1 MGPGGWRADRPNCTI
16 LITVVANYSAKD
28 ITVLEGLE
36 PVRRRPGMYIG
47 GVGSSGLH
55 HLVWEIL
62 DNSVDEAMNGH
73 ASNIIVTLHK
83 DESSITVE
91 DDGRGI
97 PVDKHPQT
105 KTSALEV
112 IFTTLHAG
120 GKFEATNYKTAGG
133 LHGVGASVVNAL
145 SRELVATVKRDGYTW
160 EQKYKQGDPV
170 GGVKKLGAAR
180 GSGTTV
186 YFHPDPQIFPKV
198 QFDAEVIRER
208 LEVAS
213 YLHKGLKVTFENE
226 AAAAG
231 QPKREVF
238 EHPEGLVEYQKK
250 ILADRKA
257 RPVHDAPFT
266 LTREHDETGLK
277 LDLLLQWTES
287 TDEHVRSY
295 ANGIPTG
302 SGGTHENGMRAGVGK
317 AIRNFIDTH
326 NLSPKGVT
334 LTAEDIREGVVGVL
348 SIFLKEPQFQGQTKD
363 RLNNPE
369 VAAIVD
375 GIVRPALEHWL
386 NHTKS
391 TAEAIVARIILAAR
405 AREASRAAQAEVTR
419 KSATSSR
426 LTLPGKLSDCTSPGR
441 GESEIFI
448 VEGDS
453 AGGSAKQGRD
463 RVRQAILPLRG
474 KVLNAESAS
483 ISKVLEN
490 KELSDLVTALGC
502 GIGKGFEISRLRYGR
517 VIILADADSDG
528 HHIATLLL
536 TFIYRHMPQLIRDGK
551 VYLAQPPLYRIDV
564 GKDTHWA
571 LDDGHKAAILKRADG
586 RAKPEITRFKGL
598 GEMMPKVLWETT
610 LNPKTRRLLRV
621 EISDQI
627 VTDRVIN
634 ELMGKDPS
642 ARFRFIMER
651 AEEAEEL
658 DV

>member
-1 MGPGGWRADRPNCTI
+1 MPTY
-16 LITVVANYSAKD
+16 TAKD

-47 GVGSSGLH
+47 GVGSAGLH

-62 DNSVDEAMNGH
+62 DNAVDEAMNGH
-73 ASNIIVTLHK
+73 ASNIAVMLHK
-83 DESSITVE
+83 DHSSITIQ

-120 GKFEATNYKTAGG
+120 GKIEGQNYKTAGG

-145 SRELVATVKRDGYTW
+145 SRELVATVRRDGATW
-160 EQKYKQGDPV
+160 EQRYKQGAPQ
-170 GGVKKLGAAR
+170 GGVRKLGPAR
-180 GSGTTV
+180 GTGTTV
-186 YFHPDPQIFPKV
+186 FFRPDSTVFPKTE
-198 QFDAEVIRER
+198 FDASVIRER
-208 LEVAS
+208 LEIAS
-213 YLHKGLKVTFENE
+213 YLHKGVKIVFENE
-226 AAAAG
+226 APEAG
-231 QPKREVF
+231 QEGREVF
-238 EHPEGLVEYQKK
+238 QHDEGIGDYLKK
-250 ILADRKA
+250 ILAERKA
-257 RPVHDAPFT
+257 NPVHESPFA
-266 LTREHDETGLK
+266 LTREHEESGLK
-277 LDLLLQWTES
+277 IDVVLRWTES
-287 TDEHVRSY
+287 TDEHLRSY
-295 ANGIPTG
+295 VNGIPTA
-302 SGGTHENGMRAGVGK
+302 SGGTHENGLRGGIGK
-317 AIRNFIDTH
+317 AIRNFIETH

-334 LTAEDIREGVVGVL
+334 LTADDIREGMVGVL
-348 SIFLKEPQFQGQTKD
+348 SIFLQEPQFQGQTKD

-369 VAAIVD
+369 VTAIVD
-375 GIVRPALEHWL
+375 SVVRPALEHWL
-386 NHTKS
+386 NHSKTM
-391 TAEAIVARIILAAR
+391 AEAIVARIILAAR

-426 LTLPGKLSDCTSPGR
+426 LTLPGKLSDCTMPGKE
-441 GESEIFI
+441 ESEIFI

-463 RVRQAILPLRG
+463 RARQAILPLRG

-483 ISKVLEN
+483 LAKVLEN
-490 KELSDLVTALGC
+490 KELADLVTALGC
-502 GIGKGFEISRLRYGR
+502 GIGKNFDLTRLRYGR

-528 HHIATLLL
+528 HHIATLLM
-536 TFIYRHMPQLIRDGK
+536 TFIYRHMQGLITGGR
-551 VYLAQPPLYRIDV
+551 VYLAQPPLYRIDI
-564 GKDTHWA
+564 GKETHWA
-571 LDDGHKAAILKRADG
+571 LDERQKEDFLKRGSG
-586 RAKPEITRFKGL
+586 RGKVEITRFKGL

-610 LNPKTRRLLRV
+610 MNPRTRRLLRV
-621 EISDQI
+621 EIADQI

>member
-1 MGPGGWRADRPNCTI
+1 MSTY
-16 LITVVANYSAKD
+16 TAKD

-47 GVGSSGLH
+47 GVGSTGLH

-62 DNSVDEAMNGH
+62 DNAVDEAMNGH
-73 ASNIIVTLHK
+73 ASNIAVMLHK
-83 DESSITVE
+83 DGASMTIQ

-120 GKFEATNYKTAGG
+120 GKFEGQNYKTAGG

-145 SRELVATVKRDGYTW
+145 SRELVATVRRDGATW
-160 EQKYKQGDPV
+160 EQKFKVGTPQGP
-170 GGVKKLGAAR
+170 VKKIGPAR
-180 GSGTTV
+180 GTGTTV
-186 YFHPDPQIFPKV
+186 FFRPDPTIFPKTH
-198 QFDAEVIRER
+198 FDASIIRER
-208 LEVAS
+208 LEIAS
-213 YLHKGLKVTFENE
+213 YLHKGLKIVFENE
-226 AAAAG
+226 AAEG
-231 QPKREVF
+231 DQPEREIF
-238 EHPEGLVEYQKK
+238 QHEEGIGDYLKK
-250 ILADRKA
+250 ILVERHAN
-257 RPVHDAPFT
+257 PVHEQPFA
-266 LTREHDETGLK
+266 LTREHEETGLK
-277 LDLLLQWTES
+277 LDVVLRWTEA

-295 ANGIPTG
+295 VNGIPTG
-302 SGGTHENGMRAGVGK
+302 SGGTHENGLRSGIGK

-334 LTAEDIREGVVGVL
+334 LTADDIREGMIGVL
-348 SIFLKEPQFQGQTKD
+348 SIFITEPQFQGQTKD

-369 VAAIVD
+369 VTATID
-375 GIVRPALEHWL
+375 SMIRPALEHWL
-386 NHTKS
+386 NHNS
-391 TAEAIVARIILAAR
+391 TMANAIVARIILAAR

-419 KSATSSR
+419 KSAGSSR
-426 LTLPGKLSDCTSPGR
+426 LTLPGKLSDCTNPGR
-441 GESEIFI
+441 EESEIFI

-463 RVRQAILPLRG
+463 RARQAILPLRG
-474 KVLNAESAS
+474 KVLNAESATLA
-483 ISKVLEN
+483 KVLEN
-490 KELSDLVTALGC
+490 KELADLVTALGC
-502 GIGKGFEISRLRYGR
+502 GIGKGFELSRLRYGR

-536 TFIYRHMPQLIRDGK
+536 TFIYRHMPGLMTAGR
-551 VYLAQPPLYRIDV
+551 VYLAQPPLYRIDA
-564 GKDTHWA
+564 GKETFWA
-571 LDDGHKAAILKRADG
+571 TDDSHKVEILKRIG
-586 RAKPEITRFKGL
+586 AKAKTDITRFKGL

-610 LNPKTRRLLRV
+610 LNPRTRRLLKV
-621 EISDQI
+621 EIADQI
-627 VTDRVIN
+627 MTDRVIN

>member
-1 MGPGGWRADRPNCTI
+1 VSTY
-16 LITVVANYSAKD
+16 TAKD

-47 GVGSSGLH
+47 GVGSAGLH

-62 DNSVDEAMNGH
+62 DNAVDEAMNGH
-73 ASNIIVTLHK
+73 ASNIAVMLHK
-83 DESSITVE
+83 DGASMTIQ

-120 GKFEATNYKTAGG
+120 GKFGGQNYKTAGG

-145 SRELVATVKRDGYTW
+145 SRELVATVRRDGSTW
-160 EQKYKQGDPV
+160 EQRFKVGTPQGP
-170 GGVKKLGAAR
+170 VKKIGPAR
-180 GSGTTV
+180 GTGTTV
-186 YFHPDPQIFPKV
+186 FFRPDPTIFPKTH
-198 QFDAEVIRER
+198 FDASIIRER
-208 LEVAS
+208 LEIAS
-213 YLHKGLKVTFENE
+213 YLHKGLKIVFENE
-226 AAAAG
+226 AAEG
-231 QPKREVF
+231 DQPGREVF
-238 EHPEGLVEYQKK
+238 QHEEGIGDYLKK
-250 ILADRKA
+250 ILAERHA
-257 RPVHDAPFT
+257 NPVHELPFV
-266 LTREHDETGLK
+266 LTREHEETGLK
-277 LDLLLQWTES
+277 LDVVLRWTES

-295 ANGIPTG
+295 VNGIPTG
-302 SGGTHENGMRAGVGK
+302 SGGTHENGLRSGIGK

-334 LTAEDIREGVVGVL
+334 LTADDIREGMVGVL
-348 SIFLKEPQFQGQTKD
+348 SIFITEPQFQGQTKD

-369 VAAIVD
+369 VTATID
-375 GIVRPALEHWL
+375 SMIRPALEHWL
-386 NHTKS
+386 NHNS
-391 TAEAIVARIILAAR
+391 TMANAIVARIILAAR

-419 KSATSSR
+419 KSAGSSR
-426 LTLPGKLSDCTSPGR
+426 LTLPGKLSDCTNPGR
-441 GESEIFI
+441 EESEIFI

-463 RVRQAILPLRG
+463 RARQAILPLRG
-474 KVLNAESAS
+474 KVLNAESATLA
-483 ISKVLEN
+483 KVLEN
-490 KELSDLVTALGC
+490 KELADLVTALGC
-502 GIGKGFEISRLRYGR
+502 GIGKGFELARLRYGR

-536 TFIYRHMPQLIRDGK
+536 TFIYRHMPGLMTAGR
-551 VYLAQPPLYRIDV
+551 VYLAQPPLYRIDA
-564 GKDTHWA
+564 GKETFWA
-571 LDDGHKAAILKRADG
+571 TDDNHKAEILKRVG
-586 RAKPEITRFKGL
+586 TKAKIDITRFKGL

-610 LNPKTRRLLRV
+610 LNPRTRRLLKV
-621 EISDQI
+621 EIADQI

-651 AEEAEEL
+651 AEDAEEL